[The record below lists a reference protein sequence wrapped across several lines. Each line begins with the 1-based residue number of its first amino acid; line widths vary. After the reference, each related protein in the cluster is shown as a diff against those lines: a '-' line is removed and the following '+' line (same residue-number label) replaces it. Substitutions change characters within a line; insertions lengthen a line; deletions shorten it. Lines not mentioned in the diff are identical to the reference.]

1 MPVVVHATT
10 DGFALVGAEVI
21 ATDVDAPVVSQI
33 SIEVEACAVM
43 GLALVKLVVHDK
55 FNLVA
60 LISGA
65 TGIFIRRAYVG

>member
-1 MPVVVHATT
+1 MPVVWQATT

-21 ATDVDAPVVSQI
+21 VTDVAVPVVSQI

-55 FNLVA
+55 LNLVA
-60 LISGA
+60 LIS
-65 TGIFIRRAYVG
+65 